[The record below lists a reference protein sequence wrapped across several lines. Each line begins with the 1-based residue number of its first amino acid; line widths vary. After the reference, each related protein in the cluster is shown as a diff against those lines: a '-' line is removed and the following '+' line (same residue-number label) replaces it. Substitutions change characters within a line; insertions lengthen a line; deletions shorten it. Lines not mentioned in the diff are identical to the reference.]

1 MKTLIQNYANMRD
14 EELVQ
19 EYRNLVGGDEIID
32 YLDGEFTMIQL
43 LYKLLYNAPEHGE
56 EIEPTDG
63 YDSLYAKFSEVIP
76 PHIQNKIFLQEI
88 GREKLIQRLDVNNR
102 GI

>member
-19 EYRNLVGGDEIID
+19 EYRNLVGDDEIID
-32 YLDGEFTMIQL
+32 YLDSEFTMIQL

-63 YDSLYAKFSEVIP
+63 DDSLYAKFSEVIP
-76 PHIQNKIFLQEI
+76 PRIQNKIFLQEI